1 MSQIDLK
8 KNIITSGS
16 FRIVILVLSF
26 LISWLSARYLG
37 VTLKGEYSY
46 LITLCGFI
54 WTILDLGVY
63 RSYPYIVRKHPNEVQ
78 TMFEWTILT
87 MFLEMVVL
95 ISLGVAFL
103 DFWNKLI
110 GYQLTSIKITYLIIY
125 VSLSKAF
132 MQLQA
137 IYMGMDRV
145 LVNSISHFL
154 ISAVF
159 FILLLIGYFTLL
171 KVDRINVL
179 LLFNLIGLVCS
190 IIYLAFHNQWGNW
203 YKELNFK
210 IVKLFYSYGFRVFL
224 SSLFI
229 MLLIR
234 ADIVLIKHFLDFSEV
249 GIYSLAAHIVDF
261 IQIAS
266 NLVGGLLF
274 VKLSD
279 IEDDISK
286 WQLLKKTLLI
296 FFFFITVANLGFGL
310 IGKPVMKIMFGAD
323 FVPVYY
329 VYFWL
334 MPAAYG
340 LSFGSLFNNYLNSK
354 GFPIISIILPAIA
367 LLVNIILN
375 ILLIPTMGIN
385 GAALATSIS
394 YFLWF
399 LLIVYFEQRDS
410 KGKMLHYLLP
420 TWKDVTDLYQE
431 TLIEIK
437 DMISN
442 ISYKATRG

>member
-1 MSQIDLK
+1 MSQINLK

-16 FRIVILVLSF
+16 FRIVILILSF
-26 LISWLSARYLG
+26 LISWISARYLG

-46 LITLCGFI
+46 LITLCGFM

-63 RSYPYIVRKHPNEVQ
+63 RSYPYIVRKRPDEVQ
-78 TMFEWTILT
+78 TLFGWTIIT
-87 MFLEMVVL
+87 MFFEIVVMTS
-95 ISLGVAFL
+95 IGVAFL

-110 GYQLTSIKITYLIIY
+110 GYQLSPVKIIFLVMF
-125 VSLSKAF
+125 VSLNKAF

-137 IYMGMDRV
+137 IYMGMNRV
-145 LVNSISHFL
+145 LENSISHFL
-154 ISAVF
+154 ISVVF
-159 FILLLIGYFTLL
+159 FILLLIGYFALID
-171 KVDRINVL
+171 VDRIDIL
-179 LLFNLIGLVCS
+179 LLFNLIGLACS
-190 IIYLAFHNQWGNW
+190 VLYLAFRNRWGNW
-203 YKELNFK
+203 YKELNIK
-210 IVKLFYSYGFRVFL
+210 TIKLFYSYGFRVFL

-286 WQLLKKTLLI
+286 WLLLKKTLLI
-296 FFFFITVANLGFGL
+296 FFFFITLANLGFGL
-310 IGKPVMKIMFGAD
+310 IGKPVMQIMFGAD

-367 LLVNIILN
+367 LVLN
-375 ILLIPTMGIN
+375 ITLNMLLIPTMGIN

-410 KGKMLHYLLP
+410 KGKMLHYLMP
-420 TWKDVTDLYQE
+420 TWKDVTDLYRE
-431 TLIEIK
+431 TVTEIK
-437 DMISN
+437 EMMNN
-442 ISYKATRG
+442 ISHKKA

>member
-1 MSQIDLK
+1 MSQINLK

-16 FRIVILVLSF
+16 FRIVILILSF
-26 LISWLSARYLG
+26 LISWISARYLG

-46 LITLCGFI
+46 LITLCGFM
-54 WTILDLGVY
+54 WTVLDLGVY
-63 RSYPYIVRKHPNEVQ
+63 RSYPYIVRKRPDEVQ
-78 TMFEWTILT
+78 TLFGWTIIT
-87 MFLEMVVL
+87 MFFEIVVMTS
-95 ISLGVAFL
+95 IGVAFL

-110 GYQLTSIKITYLIIY
+110 GYQLSPVKIIFLVMF
-125 VSLSKAF
+125 VSLNKAF

-137 IYMGMDRV
+137 IYMGMNRV
-145 LVNSISHFL
+145 LENSISHFL
-154 ISAVF
+154 ISVVF
-159 FILLLIGYFTLL
+159 FILLLIGYFALID
-171 KVDRINVL
+171 VDRIDIL
-179 LLFNLIGLVCS
+179 LLFNLIGLACS
-190 IIYLAFHNQWGNW
+190 VLYLAFRNRWGYW
-203 YKELNFK
+203 YKELNIK
-210 IVKLFYSYGFRVFL
+210 TIKLFYSYGFRVFL

-286 WQLLKKTLLI
+286 WLLLKKTLLI
-296 FFFFITVANLGFGL
+296 FFFFITLANLGFGL
-310 IGKPVMKIMFGAD
+310 IGKPVMQIMFGAD

-367 LLVNIILN
+367 LVLN
-375 ILLIPTMGIN
+375 ITLNMLLIPTMGIN

-410 KGKMLHYLLP
+410 KGKMLHYLMP
-420 TWKDVTDLYQE
+420 TWKDVTDLYRE
-431 TLIEIK
+431 TVIEIK
-437 DMISN
+437 EMMNN
-442 ISYKATRG
+442 ISHKKA

>member
-1 MSQIDLK
+1 MSQINLK

-16 FRIVILVLSF
+16 FRIVILILSF
-26 LISWLSARYLG
+26 LISWISARYLG

-46 LITLCGFI
+46 LITLCGFM
-54 WTILDLGVY
+54 WTVLDLGVY
-63 RSYPYIVRKHPNEVQ
+63 RSYPYIVRKRPDEVQ
-78 TMFEWTILT
+78 TLFGWTIIT
-87 MFLEMVVL
+87 MFFEIVVMTS
-95 ISLGVAFL
+95 IGVAFL

-110 GYQLTSIKITYLIIY
+110 GYQLSPVKIIFLVMF
-125 VSLSKAF
+125 VSLNKAF

-137 IYMGMDRV
+137 IYMGMNRV
-145 LVNSISHFL
+145 LENSISHFL
-154 ISAVF
+154 ISVVF
-159 FILLLIGYFTLL
+159 FILLLIGYFALID
-171 KVDRINVL
+171 VDRIDIL
-179 LLFNLIGLVCS
+179 LLFNLIGLACS
-190 IIYLAFHNQWGNW
+190 VLYLAFRNRWGNW
-203 YKELNFK
+203 YKELNIK
-210 IVKLFYSYGFRVFL
+210 TIKLFYSYGFRVFL

-286 WQLLKKTLLI
+286 WLLLKKTLLI
-296 FFFFITVANLGFGL
+296 FFFFITLANLGFGL
-310 IGKPVMKIMFGAD
+310 IGKPVMQIMFGAD

-367 LLVNIILN
+367 LVLN
-375 ILLIPTMGIN
+375 ITLNMLLIPTMGIN

-394 YFLWF
+394 YFL
-399 LLIVYFEQRDS
+399 
-410 KGKMLHYLLP
+410 
-420 TWKDVTDLYQE
+420 
-431 TLIEIK
+431 
-437 DMISN
+437 
-442 ISYKATRG
+442 

>member
-1 MSQIDLK
+1 MSQINLK

-16 FRIVILVLSF
+16 FRIVILILSF
-26 LISWLSARYLG
+26 LISWISARYLG

-46 LITLCGFI
+46 LITLCGFM
-54 WTILDLGVY
+54 WTVLDLGVY
-63 RSYPYIVRKHPNEVQ
+63 RSYPYIVRKRPDEVQ
-78 TMFEWTILT
+78 TLFGWTIIT
-87 MFLEMVVL
+87 MFFEIVVMTS
-95 ISLGVAFL
+95 IGVAFL

-110 GYQLTSIKITYLIIY
+110 GYQLSPVKIIFLVMF
-125 VSLSKAF
+125 VSLNKAF

-137 IYMGMDRV
+137 IYMGMNRV
-145 LVNSISHFL
+145 LENSISHFL
-154 ISAVF
+154 ISVVF
-159 FILLLIGYFTLL
+159 FILLLIGYFALID
-171 KVDRINVL
+171 VDRIDIL
-179 LLFNLIGLVCS
+179 LLFNLIGLACS
-190 IIYLAFHNQWGNW
+190 VLYLAFRNRWGNW
-203 YKELNFK
+203 YKELNIK
-210 IVKLFYSYGFRVFL
+210 TIKLFYSYGFRVFL

-286 WQLLKKTLLI
+286 WLLLKKTLLI
-296 FFFFITVANLGFGL
+296 FFFFITLANLGFGL
-310 IGKPVMKIMFGAD
+310 IGKPVMQIMFGAD

-367 LLVNIILN
+367 LVLN
-375 ILLIPTMGIN
+375 ITLNMLLIPTMGIN

-410 KGKMLHYLLP
+410 KGKMLHYLMP
-420 TWKDVTDLYQE
+420 TWKDVTDLYRE
-431 TLIEIK
+431 TVTEIK
-437 DMISN
+437 EMMNN
-442 ISYKATRG
+442 ISHKKA

>member
-1 MSQIDLK
+1 MSQINLK

-16 FRIVILVLSF
+16 FRIVILILSF
-26 LISWLSARYLG
+26 LISWISARYLG

-46 LITLCGFI
+46 LITLCGFM
-54 WTILDLGVY
+54 WTVLDLGVY
-63 RSYPYIVRKHPNEVQ
+63 RSYPYIVRKRPDEVQ
-78 TMFEWTILT
+78 TLFGWTIIT
-87 MFLEMVVL
+87 MFFEIVVMTS
-95 ISLGVAFL
+95 IGVAFL

-110 GYQLTSIKITYLIIY
+110 GYQLSPVKIIFLVMF
-125 VSLSKAF
+125 VSLNKAF

-137 IYMGMDRV
+137 IYMGMNRV
-145 LVNSISHFL
+145 LENSISHFL
-154 ISAVF
+154 ISVVF
-159 FILLLIGYFTLL
+159 FILLLIGYFALID
-171 KVDRINVL
+171 VDRIDIL
-179 LLFNLIGLVCS
+179 LLFNLIGLACS
-190 IIYLAFHNQWGNW
+190 VLYLAFRNRWGNW
-203 YKELNFK
+203 YKELNIK
-210 IVKLFYSYGFRVFL
+210 TIKLFYSYGFRVFL

-286 WQLLKKTLLI
+286 WLLLKKTLLI
-296 FFFFITVANLGFGL
+296 FFFFITLANLGFGL
-310 IGKPVMKIMFGAD
+310 IGKPVMQIMFGAD

-367 LLVNIILN
+367 LVLN
-375 ILLIPTMGIN
+375 ITLNMLLIPTMGIN

-410 KGKMLHYLLP
+410 KGKMLHYLMP
-420 TWKDVTDLYQE
+420 TWNDVTDLYRE
-431 TLIEIK
+431 TVIEIK
-437 DMISN
+437 EMMNN
-442 ISYKATRG
+442 ISHKKA

>member
-1 MSQIDLK
+1 MSQINLK

-16 FRIVILVLSF
+16 FRIVILILSF
-26 LISWLSARYLG
+26 LISWISARYLG

-46 LITLCGFI
+46 LITLCGFM
-54 WTILDLGVY
+54 WTVLDLGVY
-63 RSYPYIVRKHPNEVQ
+63 RSYPYIVRKRPDEVQ
-78 TMFEWTILT
+78 TLFGWTIIT
-87 MFLEMVVL
+87 MFFEIVVMTS
-95 ISLGVAFL
+95 IGVAFL

-110 GYQLTSIKITYLIIY
+110 GYQLSPVKIIFLVMF
-125 VSLSKAF
+125 VSLNKAF

-137 IYMGMDRV
+137 IYMGMNRV
-145 LVNSISHFL
+145 LENSISHFL
-154 ISAVF
+154 ISVVF
-159 FILLLIGYFTLL
+159 FILLLIGYFTLIE
-171 KVDRINVL
+171 VDRIDIL
-179 LLFNLIGLVCS
+179 LLFNLIGLACS
-190 IIYLAFHNQWGNW
+190 VLYLAFRNRWGNW
-203 YKELNFK
+203 YKELNIK
-210 IVKLFYSYGFRVFL
+210 TIKLFYSYGFRVFL

-286 WQLLKKTLLI
+286 WLLLKKTLLI
-296 FFFFITVANLGFGL
+296 FFFFITLANLGFGL
-310 IGKPVMKIMFGAD
+310 IGKPVMQIMFGAD

-367 LLVNIILN
+367 LVLN
-375 ILLIPTMGIN
+375 ITLNMLLIPTMGIN

-410 KGKMLHYLLP
+410 KGKMLHYLMP
-420 TWKDVTDLYQE
+420 TWKDVTDLYRE
-431 TLIEIK
+431 TVIEIK
-437 DMISN
+437 EMMNN
-442 ISYKATRG
+442 ISHKKA

>member
-1 MSQIDLK
+1 MSQINLK

-16 FRIVILVLSF
+16 FRIVILILSF
-26 LISWLSARYLG
+26 LISWISARYLG

-46 LITLCGFI
+46 LITLCGFM
-54 WTILDLGVY
+54 WTVLDLGVY
-63 RSYPYIVRKHPNEVQ
+63 RSYPYIVRKRPDEVQ
-78 TMFEWTILT
+78 TLFGWTIIT
-87 MFLEMVVL
+87 MFFEIVVMTS
-95 ISLGVAFL
+95 IGVAFL

-110 GYQLTSIKITYLIIY
+110 GYQLSPVKIIFLVMF
-125 VSLSKAF
+125 VSLNKAF

-137 IYMGMDRV
+137 IYMGMNRV
-145 LVNSISHFL
+145 LENSISHFL
-154 ISAVF
+154 ISVVF
-159 FILLLIGYFTLL
+159 FILLLIGYFALID
-171 KVDRINVL
+171 VDRIDIL
-179 LLFNLIGLVCS
+179 LLFNLIGLACS
-190 IIYLAFHNQWGNW
+190 VLYLAFRNRWGNW
-203 YKELNFK
+203 YKELNIK
-210 IVKLFYSYGFRVFL
+210 TIKLFYSYGFRVFL

-286 WQLLKKTLLI
+286 WLLLKKTLLI
-296 FFFFITVANLGFGL
+296 FFFFITLANLGFGL
-310 IGKPVMKIMFGAD
+310 IGKPVMQIMFGAD

-367 LLVNIILN
+367 LVLN
-375 ILLIPTMGIN
+375 ITLNMLLIPTMGIN

-410 KGKMLHYLLP
+410 KGKMLHYLMP
-420 TWKDVTDLYQE
+420 TWKDVTDLYRE
-431 TLIEIK
+431 TVIEIK
-437 DMISN
+437 EMMNN
-442 ISYKATRG
+442 ISHKKA

>member
-1 MSQIDLK
+1 MSQINLK

-16 FRIVILVLSF
+16 FRIVILILSF
-26 LISWLSARYLG
+26 LISWISARYLG

-46 LITLCGFI
+46 LITLCGFM

-63 RSYPYIVRKHPNEVQ
+63 RSYPYIVRKRPDEVQ
-78 TMFEWTILT
+78 TLFGWTIIT
-87 MFLEMVVL
+87 MFFEIVVMTS
-95 ISLGVAFL
+95 IGVAFL

-110 GYQLTSIKITYLIIY
+110 GYQLSPVKIIFLVMF
-125 VSLSKAF
+125 VSLNKAF

-137 IYMGMDRV
+137 IYMGMNRV
-145 LVNSISHFL
+145 LENSISHFL
-154 ISAVF
+154 ISVVF
-159 FILLLIGYFTLL
+159 FILLLIGYFALID
-171 KVDRINVL
+171 VDRIDIL
-179 LLFNLIGLVCS
+179 LLFNLIGLACS
-190 IIYLAFHNQWGNW
+190 VLYLAFRNRWGNW
-203 YKELNFK
+203 YKELNIK
-210 IVKLFYSYGFRVFL
+210 TIKLFYSYGFRVFL

-286 WQLLKKTLLI
+286 WLLLKKTLLI
-296 FFFFITVANLGFGL
+296 FFFFITLANLGFGL
-310 IGKPVMKIMFGAD
+310 IGKPVMQIMFGAD

-354 GFPIISIILPAIA
+354 GFQIISIILLAIA
-367 LLVNIILN
+367 LVLN
-375 ILLIPTMGIN
+375 ITLNMLLIPTMGIN

-410 KGKMLHYLLP
+410 KGKMLHYLMP
-420 TWKDVTDLYQE
+420 TWKDVTDLYRE
-431 TLIEIK
+431 TVTEIK
-437 DMISN
+437 EMMNN
-442 ISYKATRG
+442 ISHKKA

>member
-1 MSQIDLK
+1 MSQINLK

-26 LISWLSARYLG
+26 LISWISARYLG

-46 LITLCGFI
+46 LITLCGFM

-63 RSYPYIVRKHPNEVQ
+63 RSYPYIVRKHPDEVQ
-78 TMFEWTILT
+78 TLFGWTIIT
-87 MFLEMVVL
+87 MFFEIVVMTS
-95 ISLGVAFL
+95 IGVAFL

-110 GYQLTSIKITYLIIY
+110 GYQLSPVKIIYLIMF
-125 VSLSKAF
+125 VSLNKAF

-145 LVNSISHFL
+145 LENSLSHFI

-159 FILLLIGYFTLL
+159 FVLLLIGYFTLI
-171 KVDRINVL
+171 KVDRIDVL
-179 LLFNLIGLVCS
+179 LMFNLIGMVCS
-190 IIYLAFHNQWGNW
+190 ILYLAFRNRWSNW
-203 YKELNFK
+203 YKEINFRT
-210 IVKLFYSYGFRVFL
+210 IKLLYSFGFRVFL

-234 ADIVLIKHFLDFSEV
+234 ADIVLIKHFLNFSEV

-279 IEDDISK
+279 IDDDISK
-286 WQLLKKTLLI
+286 WLLLKKTLLI
-296 FFFFITVANLGFGL
+296 FFFFITLANLGFGL
-310 IGKPVMKIMFGAD
+310 IGKPVMQIMFGAD

-367 LLVNIILN
+367 LVLNIILN
-375 ILLIPTMGIN
+375 MLLIPTMGIN

-399 LLIVYFEQRDS
+399 FLIVYFEQRDS

-420 TWKDVTDLYQE
+420 TWKDVTDLYRE
-431 TLIEIK
+431 TVTEIK
-437 DMISN
+437 KMMNN
-442 ISYKATRG
+442 ISRKKA

>member
-1 MSQIDLK
+1 MSQINLK

-16 FRIVILVLSF
+16 FRIVILILSF
-26 LISWLSARYLG
+26 LISWISARYLG

-46 LITLCGFI
+46 LITLCGFM
-54 WTILDLGVY
+54 WTVLDLGVY
-63 RSYPYIVRKHPNEVQ
+63 RSYPYIVRKRPDEVQ
-78 TMFEWTILT
+78 TLFGWTIIT
-87 MFLEMVVL
+87 MFFEIVVMTS
-95 ISLGVAFL
+95 IGVAFL

-110 GYQLTSIKITYLIIY
+110 GYQLSPVKIIFLVMF
-125 VSLSKAF
+125 VSLNKAF

-137 IYMGMDRV
+137 IYMGMNRV
-145 LVNSISHFL
+145 LENSISHFL
-154 ISAVF
+154 ISVVF
-159 FILLLIGYFTLL
+159 FILLLIGYFALID
-171 KVDRINVL
+171 VDRIDIL
-179 LLFNLIGLVCS
+179 LLFNLIGLACS
-190 IIYLAFHNQWGNW
+190 VLYLAFRNRWGNW
-203 YKELNFK
+203 YKELNIK
-210 IVKLFYSYGFRVFL
+210 TIKLFYSYGFRVFL

-274 VKLSD
+274 AKLSD

-286 WQLLKKTLLI
+286 WLLLKKTLLI
-296 FFFFITVANLGFGL
+296 FFFFITLANLGFGL
-310 IGKPVMKIMFGAD
+310 IGKPVMQIMFGAD

-367 LLVNIILN
+367 LVLN
-375 ILLIPTMGIN
+375 ITLNMLLIPTMGIN

-410 KGKMLHYLLP
+410 KGKMLHYLMP
-420 TWKDVTDLYQE
+420 TWKDVTDLYRE
-431 TLIEIK
+431 TVIEIK
-437 DMISN
+437 EMMNN
-442 ISYKATRG
+442 ISHKKA

>member
-1 MSQIDLK
+1 MSQINLK

-16 FRIVILVLSF
+16 FRIVILILSF
-26 LISWLSARYLG
+26 LISWISARYLG

-46 LITLCGFI
+46 LITLCGFM

-63 RSYPYIVRKHPNEVQ
+63 RSYPYIVRKRPDEVQ
-78 TMFEWTILT
+78 TLFGWTIIT
-87 MFLEMVVL
+87 MFFEIVVMTS
-95 ISLGVAFL
+95 IGVAFL

-110 GYQLTSIKITYLIIY
+110 GYQLSPVKIIFLVMF
-125 VSLSKAF
+125 VSLNKAF

-137 IYMGMDRV
+137 IYMGMNRV
-145 LVNSISHFL
+145 LENSISHFL
-154 ISAVF
+154 ISVVF
-159 FILLLIGYFTLL
+159 FILLLIGYFALID
-171 KVDRINVL
+171 VDRIDIL
-179 LLFNLIGLVCS
+179 LLFNLIGLACS
-190 IIYLAFHNQWGNW
+190 VLYLAFRNRWGNW
-203 YKELNFK
+203 YKELNIK
-210 IVKLFYSYGFRVFL
+210 TIKLFYSYGFRVFL

-286 WQLLKKTLLI
+286 WLLLKKTLLI
-296 FFFFITVANLGFGL
+296 FFFFITLANLGFGL
-310 IGKPVMKIMFGAD
+310 IGKPVMQIMFGAD

-367 LLVNIILN
+367 LVLN
-375 ILLIPTMGIN
+375 ITLNMLLIPTMGIN

-399 LLIVYFEQRDS
+399 LLIVYLNS
-410 KGKMLHYLLP
+410 G
-420 TWKDVTDLYQE
+420 
-431 TLIEIK
+431 
-437 DMISN
+437 
-442 ISYKATRG
+442 

>member
-1 MSQIDLK
+1 MSQINLK

-16 FRIVILVLSF
+16 FRIVILILSF
-26 LISWLSARYLG
+26 LISWISARYLG

-46 LITLCGFI
+46 LITLCGFM

-63 RSYPYIVRKHPNEVQ
+63 RSYPYIVRKRPDEVQ
-78 TMFEWTILT
+78 TLFGWTIIT
-87 MFLEMVVL
+87 MFFEIVVMTS
-95 ISLGVAFL
+95 IGVAFL

-110 GYQLTSIKITYLIIY
+110 GYQLSPVKIIFLVMF
-125 VSLSKAF
+125 VSLNKAF

-137 IYMGMDRV
+137 IYMGMNRV
-145 LVNSISHFL
+145 LENSISHFL
-154 ISAVF
+154 ISVVF
-159 FILLLIGYFTLL
+159 FILLLIGYFALID
-171 KVDRINVL
+171 VDRIDIL
-179 LLFNLIGLVCS
+179 LLFNLIGLACS
-190 IIYLAFHNQWGNW
+190 VLYLAFRNRWGNW
-203 YKELNFK
+203 YKELNIK
-210 IVKLFYSYGFRVFL
+210 TIKLFYSYGFRVFL

-286 WQLLKKTLLI
+286 WLLLKKTLLI
-296 FFFFITVANLGFGL
+296 FFFFITLANLGFGL
-310 IGKPVMKIMFGAD
+310 IGKPVMQIMFGAD

-367 LLVNIILN
+367 LVLN
-375 ILLIPTMGIN
+375 ITLNMLLIPTMGIN

-410 KGKMLHYLLP
+410 KGKMLHYLMP
-420 TWKDVTDLYQE
+420 TWKDVTDLYRE
-431 TLIEIK
+431 TVIEIK
-437 DMISN
+437 EMMNN
-442 ISYKATRG
+442 ISHKKA

>member
-1 MSQIDLK
+1 MSQINLK

-26 LISWLSARYLG
+26 LISWISARYLG

-46 LITLCGFI
+46 LITLCGFM

-63 RSYPYIVRKHPNEVQ
+63 RSYPYIVRKHPDEVQ
-78 TMFEWTILT
+78 TLFGWTILT
-87 MFLEMVVL
+87 VFFEIVVMTS
-95 ISLGVAFL
+95 IGVAFL

-110 GYQLTSIKITYLIIY
+110 GYQLSPVKIIYLIMF
-125 VSLSKAF
+125 VSLNKAF

-145 LVNSISHFL
+145 LENSLSHFI

-159 FILLLIGYFTLL
+159 FVLLLIGYFTLL
-171 KVDRINVL
+171 KVDRIDVL
-179 LLFNLIGLVCS
+179 LVFNLIGMVCS
-190 IIYLAFHNQWGNW
+190 ILYLAFRNRWSNW
-203 YKELNFK
+203 YKEINFRT
-210 IVKLFYSYGFRVFL
+210 IKLLYSFGFRVFL

-234 ADIVLIKHFLDFSEV
+234 ADIVLIKHFLNFSEV

-286 WQLLKKTLLI
+286 WLLLKKTLLI
-296 FFFFITVANLGFGL
+296 FFFFITLANLGFGL
-310 IGKPVMKIMFGAD
+310 IGKPVMQIMFGAD

-367 LLVNIILN
+367 LVLNIILN
-375 ILLIPTMGIN
+375 MLLIPTMGIN

-420 TWKDVTDLYQE
+420 TWKDVTDLHRE
-431 TLIEIK
+431 TVTEIK
-437 DMISN
+437 EMMNN
-442 ISYKATRG
+442 ISRKKA

>member
-1 MSQIDLK
+1 M
-8 KNIITSGS
+8 
-16 FRIVILVLSF
+16 
-26 LISWLSARYLG
+26 
-37 VTLKGEYSY
+37 
-46 LITLCGFI
+46 
-54 WTILDLGVY
+54 WTVLDLGVY
-63 RSYPYIVRKHPNEVQ
+63 RSYPYIVRKRPDEVQ
-78 TMFEWTILT
+78 TLFGWTIIT
-87 MFLEMVVL
+87 MFFEIVVMTS
-95 ISLGVAFL
+95 IGVAFL

-110 GYQLTSIKITYLIIY
+110 GYQLSPVKIIFLVMF
-125 VSLSKAF
+125 VSLNKAF

-137 IYMGMDRV
+137 IYMGMNRV
-145 LVNSISHFL
+145 LENSISHFL
-154 ISAVF
+154 ISVVF
-159 FILLLIGYFTLL
+159 FILLLIGYFALID
-171 KVDRINVL
+171 VDRIDIL
-179 LLFNLIGLVCS
+179 LLFNLIGLACS
-190 IIYLAFHNQWGNW
+190 VLYLAFRNRWGNW
-203 YKELNFK
+203 YKELNIK
-210 IVKLFYSYGFRVFL
+210 TIKLFYSYGFRVFL

-286 WQLLKKTLLI
+286 WLLLKKTLLI
-296 FFFFITVANLGFGL
+296 FFFFITLANLGFGL
-310 IGKPVMKIMFGAD
+310 IGKPVMQIMFGAD

-367 LLVNIILN
+367 LVLN
-375 ILLIPTMGIN
+375 ITLNMLLIPTMGIN

-410 KGKMLHYLLP
+410 KGKMLHYLMP
-420 TWKDVTDLYQE
+420 TWKDVTDLYRE
-431 TLIEIK
+431 TVTEIK
-437 DMISN
+437 EMMNN
-442 ISYKATRG
+442 ISHKKA